1 MLFNKLD
8 AIWKGD
14 SSPFFKSEHSDI
26 TYSDIRNAIIP
37 DIATINPGDVVAL
50 IGDFNEKTIA
60 TFLSL
65 VEKNCVIVPLTKE
78 TKDQHSYF
86 LEQSYAQY
94 VFDEDMLIEVRNNE
108 QVKNPLIDSLRSSG
122 HPGLVLFTSG
132 STGKPKAILHDFLPF
147 IERYS
152 TPRPSLCSLS
162 FLLFDHIGG
171 LNTMLHMLFNK
182 GLICSLKTRS
192 VSEVLNTCKRFNVE
206 LLPTTPT
213 FLRMLSLLP
222 ELPEYFPESVKII
235 SYGTERMDQVTLSCL
250 VDMLPNVSFRQTYG
264 MSELGILRIKSLKN
278 NSLFMKV
285 GGEGVETKVV
295 DDVLYIR
302 SKSRMLG
309 YLNAPSPFDE
319 HGWYCTKDIVE
330 VYADNTE
337 YIRITGRDSEIINV
351 GGLKFM
357 ASEVESVALA
367 FPQISLTKV
376 IARAN
381 PITGQHVELLI
392 QTEEDPSKANFD
404 LVKFKSYLKNSLQR
418 HMLPLSIKVNSG
430 ITVSHRFKRL

>member
-8 AIWKGD
+8 AIWED
-14 SSPFFKSEHSDI
+14 DLSPFLKSETSEL
-26 TYSDIRNAIIP
+26 TYRDIRNVIIP
-37 DIATINPGDVVAL
+37 DIANINPGDVVAL

-60 TFLSL
+60 TFLNL

-86 LEQSYAQY
+86 LEQSCAQY
-94 VFDEDMLIEVRNNE
+94 VFDEDKLIETRNNK
-108 QVKNPLIDSLRSSG
+108 QVKNTLIDSLRLSG
-122 HPGLVLFTSG
+122 HPGLILFTSG

-147 IERYS
+147 IQRYS
-152 TPRPSLCSLS
+152 TPRPSLRSLS
-162 FLLFDHIGG
+162 FLVFDHIGG

-182 GLICSLKTRS
+182 GQICSLKTRR
-192 VSEVLNTCKRFNVE
+192 VTEVLNTCKIFNVE

-213 FLRMLSLLP
+213 FLRMLSFVP
-222 ELPEYFPESVKII
+222 ELAEQFPDSVKII
-235 SYGTERMDQVTLSCL
+235 SYGTERMDQETLSRL
-250 VDMLPNVSFRQTYG
+250 VDMLPHVSFRQTYG

-278 NSLFMKV
+278 DSLYMKV
-285 GGEGVETKVV
+285 GGEGVETKIV
-295 DDVLYIR
+295 DNVLYIR

-319 HGWYCTKDIVE
+319 HGWYCTNDIVE
-330 VYADNTE
+330 VLENNPE

-367 FPQISLTKV
+367 FPQISLAKV
-376 IARAN
+376 ISRDN
-381 PITGQHVELLI
+381 PITGRHVELLI
-392 QTEEDPSKANFD
+392 QTEEDQSGVSFD
-404 LVKFKSYLKNSLQR
+404 LAKFKSYLKYSLQR

-430 ITVSHRFKRL
+430 IVVSHRFKKL